1 MFLSLFKPK
10 DLNLELKGPYMT
22 NTTGLKAGS
31 EAGSEYDLQ
40 SLHFAWLSEQS
51 GLDDVQ
57 SDLDTS
63 AKIFVQQWTLG

>member
-10 DLNLELKGPYMT
+10 DLNLQLKGPYMT
-22 NTTGLKAGS
+22 NTTGLKACL
-31 EAGSEYDLQ
+31 EAGSEDNLQ
-40 SLHFAWLSEQS
+40 SLHFAWLSKQS

-63 AKIFVQQWTLG
+63 TKIFVQQWALG